1 MRPAGLRAFEAR
13 ADDRSSIYSY
23 EQRHAASLEP
33 AHERRFR
40 ADRRAWEFFNGQA
53 LSYRKAAIWWVVS
66 AKKPETKDRR
76 LETLI
81 DDSANARRIRPL
93 RRNPAAAG

>member
-1 MRPAGLRAFEAR
+1 MTWPEAVDE
-13 ADDRSSIYSY
+13 ALCFGWIDGI
-23 EQRHAASLEP
+23 RH
-33 AHERRFR
+33 
-40 ADRRAWEFFNGQA
+40 
-53 LSYRKAAIWWVVS
+53 RKAAIWWVVS